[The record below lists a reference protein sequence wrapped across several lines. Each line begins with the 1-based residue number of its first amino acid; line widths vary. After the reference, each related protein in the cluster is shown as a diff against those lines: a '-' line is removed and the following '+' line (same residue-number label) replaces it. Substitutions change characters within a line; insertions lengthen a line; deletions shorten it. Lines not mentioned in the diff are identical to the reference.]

1 MTTKLIVLDRDGV
14 LNRLIDRFPDRPPE
28 SPLSLAE
35 VELLPSVAHD
45 VKRLCDA
52 GFTLA
57 IATNQP
63 SAAKGTASLDVLHQI
78 HRSIVTQ
85 AEVLGGKIRSSHICF
100 HRAED
105 ACECRK
111 PKPGLLREAL
121 GHIPD
126 ARPED
131 AWIVGDRATDILAGV
146 AVRFSTA
153 LVGAT
158 WSEQDEQLL
167 ERNGVSPCFR
177 GASLTAFTDYIVG
190 RD

>member
-14 LNRLIDRFPDRPPE
+14 LNRLVPRFPDRPPE
-28 SPLSLAE
+28 SPLFLDE
-35 VELLPSVAHD
+35 VELLPNVALD
-45 VKRLCDA
+45 IKRLCDA

-63 SAAKGTASLDVLHQI
+63 SAAKGTASLEMLHQI
-78 HRSIVTQ
+78 HRTIVAQ
-85 AEVLGGKIRSSHICF
+85 AEALGGKFQSSHICF

-105 ACECRK
+105 ACDCRK

-121 GHIPD
+121 SHTPG
-126 ARPED
+126 ARAED

-146 AVRFSTA
+146 AVGFSTA
-153 LVGAT
+153 LVGAS
-158 WSEQDEQLL
+158 WIAQDELLL
-167 ERNGVSPCFR
+167 ERSGVSPCFR

-190 RD
+190 CD